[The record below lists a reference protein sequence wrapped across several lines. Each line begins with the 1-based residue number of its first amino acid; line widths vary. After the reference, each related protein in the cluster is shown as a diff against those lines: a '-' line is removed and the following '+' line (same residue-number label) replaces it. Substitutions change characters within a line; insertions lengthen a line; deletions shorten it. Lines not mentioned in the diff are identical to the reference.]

1 MLKWYASGAGIAR
14 SGPYKSRAEAERA
27 YTLTPAAREKQRL
40 ERGTECPYP
49 YDLLVWKEKY
59 EAVVDQEAI
68 IRALEQGAK
77 DARLVVNA
85 TRGGAQDKRRKAERI
100 DEEHAKSLRAALED
114 ASRRVAESP
123 PGLRY
128 IYDQNRAMAEHLR
141 NERNR

>member
-49 YDLLVWKEKY
+49 YDLLVWQEKY
-59 EAVVDQEAI
+59 EA
-68 IRALEQGAK
+68 
-77 DARLVVNA
+77 LVVNA
-85 TRGGAQDKRRKAERI
+85 TQSGAQDKRRKAERT
-100 DEEHAKSLRAALED
+100 DEAHAKSLRAALED

-128 IYDQNRAMAEHLR
+128 IYDQNRAIAEHLR